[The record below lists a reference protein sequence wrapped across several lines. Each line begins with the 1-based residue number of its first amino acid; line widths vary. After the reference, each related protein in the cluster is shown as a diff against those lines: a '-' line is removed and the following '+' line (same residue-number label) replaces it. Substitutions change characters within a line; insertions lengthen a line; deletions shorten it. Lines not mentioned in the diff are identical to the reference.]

1 MVNTPR
7 IMKKLKRA
15 LPVAMAI
22 VLGSTAAPLVV
33 RADSSKVVTLGA
45 NLTDSQK
52 NSMYEYFG
60 TSSDKA
66 EVIEVTNADER
77 KYLEGVAPDE
87 QIGTRTYSCS
97 YVEPTT
103 SGGIQVKVSNLT
115 YVTSSMISSTLLTS
129 GVENCNVVAASPI
142 EVSGTGAL
150 TGIMMAYEKAT
161 GTTLNDDQKAAA
173 TDELVTTGD
182 LANDIGQDKAESVM
196 NDVKKDVIEGGLTDA
211 EDIQNAVENAAKD
224 NNVTLTQEQIDKIS
238 DLMKNISQYDYDV
251 KALKNTLDNI
261 DGKSGGFFSNLW
273 SSIKGIFGGDDSSD
287 GGIIN
292 GTDDSALGD
301 DVVTNSTLDS
311 SDNSSNSTDSSD
323 AASDAASDDTSDDNS
338 DDSGFWGKIKKFFKD
353 LFGGSN
359 SKKDDT
365 DKSNDDAITEDNS
378 DNSDN
383 TDEPSGDTQ
392 NDSLNNDADSSDDG
406 TTDNSAGDSS
416 SNDSTDNQSDN
427 QSNTQNSSEFDASGS
442 DTSDS
447 SADSSSN

>member
-129 GVENCNVVAASPI
+129 GVKNCNVVAASPI

-196 NDVKKDVIEGGLTDA
+196 NDVKKDVIESGLTDA
-211 EDIQNAVENAAKD
+211 DDIQNAVENAAKD

-311 SDNSSNSTDSSD
+311 SDNSSNSTDS
-323 AASDAASDDTSDDNS
+323 SDAASDDTSDDNS

>member
-7 IMKKLKRA
+7 IMKKFKRA

-211 EDIQNAVENAAKD
+211 DDIQNAVENAAKD

>member
-1 MVNTPR
+1 MNTPR
-7 IMKKLKRA
+7 IMKKFKRA

-150 TGIMMAYEKAT
+150 TCIMMAYEKAT

-211 EDIQNAVENAAKD
+211 DDIQNAVENAAKD